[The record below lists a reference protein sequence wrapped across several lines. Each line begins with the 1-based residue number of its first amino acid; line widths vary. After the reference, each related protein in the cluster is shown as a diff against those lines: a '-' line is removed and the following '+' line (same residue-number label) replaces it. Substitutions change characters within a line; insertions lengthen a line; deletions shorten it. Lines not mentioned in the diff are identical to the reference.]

1 VTSYF
6 LLAFLIIFSG
16 TFLSD
21 SSAEE
26 SRAPRI
32 VFLCAEKEYST
43 EVTLPR
49 FAKEHL
55 SDEEVEFVFAKEDER
70 NALSSHLPIVSAD
83 LLVISVRRRALPA
96 EQLLAIKQYVASGKP
111 VIGIR
116 TANHAFALRNDQP
129 PVGHAVWADFDQVVF
144 GGNYTNHHANDLIVT
159 INPSAPETDLT
170 PLLLEGVLPLKEAKS
185 RGSLYKVSPINQKA
199 NVLLT
204 GEVVGHPAE
213 PIAWTFVRDD
223 GGRSFYTSLGHPT
236 DFDGDVLPRLL
247 LNAIGWCLG
256 KVES

>member
-1 VTSYF
+1 MLT
-6 LLAFLIIFSG
+6 FLITFSG
-16 TFLSD
+16 TFISD

-43 EVTLPR
+43 DVTLPR

-55 SDEEVEFVFAKEDER
+55 SDEKVEFIFAKENER
-70 NALSSHLPIVSAD
+70 NALSSHLPIDRAD
-83 LLVISVRRRALPA
+83 LLIISVRRRALPV
-96 EQLLAIKQYVASGKP
+96 EQLTAIKQYVATGKP

-116 TANHAFALRNDQP
+116 TANHAFALRNEQP
-129 PVGHAVWADFDQVVF
+129 PVGHVVWGDFDQVVF
-144 GGNYTNHHANDLIVT
+144 GGNYTNHHPNDLIVT
-159 INPSAPETDLT
+159 INPSAPETNLT
-170 PLLLEGVLPLKEAKS
+170 PLLLEGVLPLEEATS

-223 GGRSFYTSLGHPT
+223 GGRSFYTSLGHPA
-236 DFDGDVLPRLL
+236 DFDSDVLPRLL
-247 LNAIGWCLG
+247 LNAIDWCLG
-256 KVES
+256 RFES